1 LPYTRDNQVKEDVVK
16 ERRNIK
22 RRNVSYYMPVL
33 DDDTLVLVGHMTDIS
48 PKGFRV
54 DSKRAI
60 PAGRDFRLRMD
71 MTGAVA
77 DKPYITVVARSRWSR
92 VDPLDPFVFNV
103 GFEIV
108 SMSSQDS
115 EIYQRILTKYGSQSS

>member
-1 LPYTRDNQVKEDVVK
+1 MK

-22 RRNVSYYMPVL
+22 RRNISYYMPVL
-33 DDDTLVLVGHMTDIS
+33 DDATLVLVGHMTDIS

-54 DSKRAI
+54 DCKKSI
-60 PAGRDFRLRMD
+60 PNGKDFRLRLD

-77 DKPYITVVARSRWSR
+77 DKPYITVVVRSRWSR
-92 VDPLDPFVFNV
+92 VDPTDPFVFNV

-108 SMSSQDS
+108 SMSSQDT
-115 EIYQRILTKYGSQSS
+115 EIFQRILNKYGTQTS

>member
-1 LPYTRDNQVKEDVVK
+1 LPYTGTNKVKEAVVK

-54 DSKRAI
+54 DSKRSI
-60 PAGRDFRLRMD
+60 PDGKDFRLRLD

-92 VDPLDPFVFNV
+92 VDPTDPFVFNV

-108 SMSSQDS
+108 SMSSQDA
-115 EIYQRILTKYGSQSS
+115 EIFQRILIKYGSQSG

>member
-1 LPYTRDNQVKEDVVK
+1 LIKEDVVK

-22 RRNVSYYMPVL
+22 RRNISYYMPVL
-33 DDDTLVLVGHMTDIS
+33 DDETLILVGHMTDIS
-48 PKGFRV
+48 SKGFRV
-54 DSKRAI
+54 DSKKVI
-60 PAGRDFRLRMD
+60 PSGKDFRLRLD

-77 DKPYITVVARSRWSR
+77 DKPYITVVVRSRWSR
-92 VDPLDPFVFNV
+92 VDPTDPFVYNV

-115 EIYQRILTKYGSQSS
+115 EIYQRILDKYGTQTS